1 MTTLAQRLGV
11 ARYDADGH
19 YKAALLAFG
28 GRDLARARAEIQMA
42 IDLLPKHAEY
52 HAAQGF
58 FLLEDK
64 DGANAKEALERALA
78 LNAYEMMANYGLGMI
93 AYRDK
98 NWEKAHR
105 YFLQA
110 LAAQPARAETQY
122 YLAMVNH
129 RLGQNAEAL
138 QLMEAA
144 ASAFA
149 AAGDG
154 RERHCGAWTRE
165 FNKLLAAE

>member
-11 ARYDADGH
+11 ARYDADEH
-19 YKAALLAFG
+19 YKAALKAFG

-64 DGANAKEALERALA
+64 DGANAKVALERALA

-110 LAAQPARAETQY
+110 LGCTAGPRRNTI
-122 YLAMVNH
+122 L
-129 RLGQNAEAL
+129 L
-138 QLMEAA
+138 
-144 ASAFA
+144 
-149 AAGDG
+149 GDG
-154 RERHCGAWTRE
+154 AIIDWGRMPRLCS
-165 FNKLLAAE
+165 

>member
-11 ARYDADGH
+11 ARYDADEH

-64 DGANAKEALERALA
+64 DGANAKVALERALA

-122 YLAMVNH
+122 YLAMVQSSI
-129 RLGQNAEAL
+129 GAE
-138 QLMEAA
+138 
-144 ASAFA
+144 
-149 AAGDG
+149 
-154 RERHCGAWTRE
+154 C
-165 FNKLLAAE
+165 